1 MKSAIS
7 AFALIGSVFANVG
20 AKYDDERY
28 ETNLDSLEYR
38 EIFAETGIWF
48 FSG

>member
-1 MKSAIS
+1 MKSAIF

-20 AKYDDERY
+20 AKYDDDRY
-28 ETNLDSLEYR
+28 DTNLDSLEFR
-38 EIFAETGIWF
+38 EIFSETGIQF

>member
-1 MKSAIS
+1 MKSAIF

-20 AKYDDERY
+20 AKYDDDRY
-28 ETNLDSLEYR
+28 DTNLDSLEFR
-38 EIFAETGIWF
+38 EIFAETGIQF

>member
-20 AKYDDERY
+20 AKYDDDRY
-28 ETNLDSLEYR
+28 DTNLDSLEFR
-38 EIFAETGIWF
+38 EIFAETGIQF